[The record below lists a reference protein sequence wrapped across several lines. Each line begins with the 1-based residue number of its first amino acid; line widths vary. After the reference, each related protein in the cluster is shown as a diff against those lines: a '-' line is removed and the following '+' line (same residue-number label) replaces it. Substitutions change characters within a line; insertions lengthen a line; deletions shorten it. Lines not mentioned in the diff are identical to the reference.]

1 MTHDPR
7 PKIGLFAGGMEQYWT
22 ECGMDE
28 LPAALERDVLRF
40 KARLEATSEVV
51 FPRLAVSETD
61 AREVGRQF
69 RDQDVDLVVMF
80 HATYVDD
87 VMTLALLEAVQ
98 GIYPVLFL
106 SQGMSGIP
114 EGLSLIEA
122 ATCWGVNSA
131 VQLPGSLRR
140 LWGDFR
146 CGFVFGHVDDER
158 SIREI
163 GEYARAARAVRRLRR
178 MKIGVLPH
186 RSAGAPMFDTFP
198 DEARMIGQTGI
209 RIEYLYAEDLVG
221 LMGKVPQ
228 EDTRRLTDELY
239 ALCDVI
245 EPSRDEVEL
254 AARQALALE
263 RLVREEA
270 VDALAIDMFP
280 GLTRMSGML
289 PAVGM
294 ARLIDQGVVVA
305 SEGDLGVSVA
315 GLLIREICGLP
326 IHFWEHSMFDEG
338 RNWILGGHE
347 GGSAGFRM
355 ARDGFRP
362 RLRCTQYINFG
373 RTPGAP
379 YHGVLPEFITRP
391 GRVTLASLFRGEV
404 GYEMRLARG
413 QSVDTPPREVHYEH
427 TIFQPDLPLREY
439 FQRIAALGVCHHF
452 ALVHADLGAELERAA
467 EILSMRV
474 DWLTD

>member
-1 MTHDPR
+1 MAHDPR

-28 LPAALERDVLRF
+28 LPAALERDVLRL
-40 KARLEATSEVV
+40 KARLEATCEVV
-51 FPRLAVSETD
+51 FPRLAVSQAD

-69 RDQDVDLVVMF
+69 REQDVDLVVMF

-87 VMTLALLEAVQ
+87 AMTLALLEAVQ
-98 GIYPVLFL
+98 GIFPVLFL

-114 EGLSLIEA
+114 ERLSPIEA

-146 CGFVFGHVDDER
+146 CGFVFGHEDDER
-158 SIREI
+158 PIREI

-178 MKIGVLPH
+178 MKVGVLPH

-209 RIEYLYAEDLVG
+209 QIEYLYAEDLVG
-221 LMGKVPQ
+221 LMGKVSQ
-228 EDTRRLTDELY
+228 DDTRRLTDELY
-239 ALCDVI
+239 ALCEVI

-254 AARQALALE
+254 SARQALALE
-263 RLVREEA
+263 RLVREKA

-280 GLTRMSGML
+280 GLTRMTGML

-338 RNWILGGHE
+338 KNWILGGHE

-362 RLRCTQYINFG
+362 RLRSTQYIHFG

-391 GRVTLASLFRGEV
+391 GRVTLASLFRGEA

-413 QSVDTPPREVHYEH
+413 ESVDTPPREVHYEH

-474 DWLTD
+474 DWLTN